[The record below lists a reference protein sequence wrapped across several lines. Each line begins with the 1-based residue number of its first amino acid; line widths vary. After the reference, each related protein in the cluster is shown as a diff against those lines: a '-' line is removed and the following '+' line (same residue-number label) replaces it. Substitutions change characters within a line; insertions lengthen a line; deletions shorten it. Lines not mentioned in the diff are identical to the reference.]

1 MNQDAANDEEMT
13 VTLRAKSSMA
23 SVVLDR
29 FGLDV
34 ILVPDGSDYF
44 TVSIPLVLSP
54 QFFGWLFALEPDVT
68 LTAPARA
75 VEGHRQKLRS
85 ALEQA

>member
-1 MNQDAANDEEMT
+1 MT

-29 FGLDV
+29 FGV
-34 ILVPDGSDYF
+34 EGSLVPDGSDHF
-44 TVSIPLVLSP
+44 TGSIPLVLSP

-75 VEGHRQKLRS
+75 VEAYRQKLRS